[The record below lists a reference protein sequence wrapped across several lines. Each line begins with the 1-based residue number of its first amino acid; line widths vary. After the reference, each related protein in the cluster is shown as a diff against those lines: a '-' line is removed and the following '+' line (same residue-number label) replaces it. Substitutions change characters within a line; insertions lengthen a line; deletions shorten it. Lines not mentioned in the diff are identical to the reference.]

1 MNAKE
6 YLKQAFYLD
15 KRINSKLEQV
25 ESLNA
30 LATKA
35 TSTLS
40 DMPKSPS
47 RGTSKLEDTIVK
59 IVDLQ
64 EEINRDIDKLVDLKA
79 EMVGTIKQIQNK
91 ELQVILEKRYLCF
104 ESWEKIAVEM
114 NYSIQHIFRLHS
126 KALKNI
132 VISV

>member
-40 DMPKSPS
+40 DMPKSPN
-47 RGTSKLEDTIVK
+47 RGPSKLEDTIVK
-59 IVDLQ
+59 IIDLQ
-64 EEINRDIDKLVDLKA
+64 EEINRDIDNLVDLK
-79 EMVGTIKQIQNK
+79 K
-91 ELQVILEKRYLCF
+91 EIANSIF
-104 ESWEKIAVEM
+104 E
-114 NYSIQHIFRLHS
+114 
-126 KALKNI
+126 LKDKEE
-132 VISV
+132 